1 MPRSSSPDADAVL
14 RIQKY
19 PNRRLYDRTTSR
31 HLTHD
36 ELHELVVAG
45 RTIEVVDSR
54 SSEDITNLVL
64 AQVLLE
70 HAPARL
76 RVFPPELLHV
86 LIRSNQRLLP
96 GLQQAL
102 LPSFA
107 SAIRGW
113 QAWQRQMADMMV
125 GAAPSDPFAWML
137 SALPGTPLLDDGFSR
152 GGDPG
157 NAGGFGQTRPS
168 GETPARDGGGDA
180 ALPTPND
187 SPLEERLE
195 AAIESLEQQLA
206 SLRSRSGATTRST
219 STQGRG
225 RGQPG
230 ADEGEAKSGRSSR
243 SSASREASRGAGKRS
258 ASETAGGRAQT
269 SKTSKSRGKGA
280 APTAR
285 KRGKTR

>member
-1 MPRSSSPDADAVL
+1 MPRNSSPDADAVL

-31 HLTHD
+31 HLTHE
-36 ELHELVVAG
+36 ELRDLVVAG

-54 SSEDITNLVL
+54 SGEDITNLVL

-86 LIRSNQRLLP
+86 LIRANQRLLP

-113 QAWQRQMADMMV
+113 QAWQRQMADLMV

-137 SALPGTPLLDDGFSR
+137 SALPRVPLLDEAVSSASELGDSGDSGQTTPGGTGEPRELR
-152 GGDPG
+152 GGRA
-157 NAGGFGQTRPS
+157 AGVSDHEG
-168 GETPARDGGGDA
+168 
-180 ALPTPND
+180 
-187 SPLEERLE
+187 LEERLE
-195 AAIESLEQQLA
+195 AAIESLERQLA
-206 SLRSRSGATTRST
+206 SLRSPGSEAQLPGATRGAS
-219 STQGRG
+219 GRRG
-225 RGQPG
+225 RTATASGDSLPR
-230 ADEGEAKSGRSSR
+230 AKRE
-243 SSASREASRGAGKRS
+243 SSAS
-258 ASETAGGRAQT
+258 
-269 SKTSKSRGKGA
+269 
-280 APTAR
+280 AR
-285 KRGKTR
+285 KSAEKPSTSRTDETRAESPKRRRTGTAQGARKPGKTR